1 MIQLSKLIKM
11 QPQLKKKVNLKG
23 LFSLLIL
30 ILFASCTSKQDDVL
44 NKAKKLSETNVED
57 ALQLLDKNFR
67 ESKTP
72 ENKLVYL
79 NAIEKI
85 VKEKLKD
92 SSHYKA
98 VLEKKILYT
107 NDLNLKNKN
116 LLTLAQLLIQNFRK
130 EDEAL
135 SVLSQID
142 LESLKHEDRD
152 RYFQSV
158 LISYINAKDD
168 EQALIE
174 ANTYLKRNDLS
185 PSENFKIRNLKSR
198 SLVNLK
204 RMKLAEEEY
213 ISLLQTY
220 PNLSKKW
227 NVRSQLGLLL
237 EEQKEYK
244 KAIFHLKK
252 QMEENDKKD
261 PLVEWRIAE
270 LSKRMKQQPGGKGR
284 LRR

>member
-1 MIQLSKLIKM
+1 MQKAQL
-11 QPQLKKKVNLKG
+11 KKVNLKQS
-23 LFSLLIL
+23 LFLSMV
-30 ILFASCTSKQDDVL
+30 ILFVSCTTKQGDIL
-44 NKAKKLSETNVED
+44 KKAKKTSETNVEE
-57 ALQLLDKNFR
+57 ALLLLDRSFQEAKS
-67 ESKTP
+67 SKD
-72 ENKLVYL
+72 KLVYL
-79 NAIEKI
+79 DAIEKI
-85 VKEKLKD
+85 VKDKLKD
-92 SSHYKA
+92 SVHYKA
-98 VLEKKILYT
+98 VLEKKILYSD
-107 NDLNLKNKN
+107 NQNLKNKN

-135 SVLSQID
+135 SVLSKID
-142 LESLKHEDRD
+142 VESLKNDDRG

-168 EQALIE
+168 EQALVE
-174 ANTYLKRNDLS
+174 ANIYLKRNDLS

-204 RMKLAEEEY
+204 KMDEAEQEYLA
-213 ISLLQTY
+213 LLESY

-237 EEQKEYK
+237 EGQKKYK
-244 KAIFHLKK
+244 QAIHHLQK
-252 QMEENDKKD
+252 QMEEEDKKD

>member
-1 MIQLSKLIKM
+1 M
-11 QPQLKKKVNLKG
+11 NLKVS
-23 LFSLLIL
+23 FLLITL
-30 ILFASCTSKQDDVL
+30 TLFFGCSTKQGDILD
-44 NKAKKLSETNVED
+44 KARKVSVTNAEK
-57 ALQLLDKNFR
+57 ALKLLDKGFQ

-72 ENKLVYL
+72 EEKLIFL
-79 NAIEKI
+79 NEIEKI
-85 VKEKLKD
+85 VKEKLK
-92 SSHYKA
+92 SSNHYRA
-98 VLEKKILYT
+98 VLEKKLLYLSDET
-107 NDLNLKNKN
+107 DKNKT

-135 SVLSQID
+135 SVLSRIKI
-142 LESLKHEDRD
+142 EELKSEDRD
-152 RYFQSV
+152 RYFQSI

-174 ANTYLKRNDLS
+174 ASEYLKRKDLS

-204 RMKLAEEEY
+204 KFKEAEEEF
-213 ISLLQTY
+213 IALIETY

-227 NVRSQLGLLL
+227 NIRSQLGLLL
-237 EEQKEYK
+237 EGQKEYK

-252 QMEENDKKD
+252 HMEESEVKD
-261 PLVEWRIAE
+261 PLMEWRIAE